1 MPTQNLK
8 VQIGVR
14 GRQPERG
21 TDRNETKPE
30 NELGL
35 WKRQV
40 LKTEPPAP
48 GQGESESP
56 GWERIGEGGWGDR
69 GWCDW

>member
-1 MPTQNLK
+1 MLTQNLK

-35 WKRQV
+35 V
-40 LKTEPPAP
+40 
-48 GQGESESP
+48 
-56 GWERIGEGGWGDR
+56 EGTGAENRTACPRTGR
-69 GWCDW
+69 K